1 MLRIENLSVAVNGKQ
16 ILRNINMHIAPG
28 EVHVLFGPN
37 GTGKST
43 LLGAIMGFDRYEI
56 LEGKIYFKGQD
67 ITEAPC
73 HERAR
78 MGIGMM
84 IQRPPTIR
92 GLTLRQMMNFSGCIR
107 YRNDIFN
114 AMLQVQHVSFVVVS
128 YDGRGFLR
136 IDIEIGFAADFLV
149 AQTGE
154 VLHSLVREDETVIIG
169 GVLGKNMDRQRVDDQ
184 IPHPGRTFQFFRI
197 FLRLFACFLQFC
209 IIM

>member
-1 MLRIENLSVAVNGKQ
+1 MRFPQGFFSGNTGHPFRHRIHHRDLARPVGRDDAVADAVQGQAKPFGALLRLVFGLFQLGRVKCRPDQKTGAVRLHK
-16 ILRNINMHIAPG
+16 RPG
-28 EVHVLFGPN
+28 DHAHG
-37 GTGKST
+37 
-43 LLGAIMGFDRYEI
+43 
-56 LEGKIYFKGQD
+56 
-67 ITEAPC
+67 
-73 HERAR
+73 
-78 MGIGMM
+78 
-84 IQRPPTIR
+84 
-92 GLTLRQMMNFSGCIR
+92 MNFSGCIR

>member
-92 GLTLRQMMNFSGCIR
+92 GLTLRQM
-107 YRNDIFN
+107 
-114 AMLQVQHVSFVVVS
+114 
-128 YDGRGFLR
+128 
-136 IDIEIGFAADFLV
+136 IG
-149 AQTGE
+149 
-154 VLHSLVREDETVIIG
+154 ICG
-169 GVLGKNMDRQRVDDQ
+169 GMQ
-184 IPHPGRTFQFFRI
+184 I
-197 FLRLFACFLQFC
+197 LA
-209 IIM
+209 